1 MRFHDRRDAGSALS
15 DELERLG
22 FPMPGTTFQVLG
34 VARGGVPVAAVVAG
48 RLGVPLD
55 VVIGRKLGAPGNPEF
70 AIGALAM
77 DGKPV
82 IHGGVVARLRVS
94 QDYLEAEVARQHDE
108 VKRRLQA
115 YRGDKL
121 PLDLEG
127 KTVIVVDD
135 GVATGATLTAV
146 LDWVQD
152 SGAAQVVCAVP
163 VGPPDSV
170 SRLAE
175 VADLVV
181 CPLQPARFRAVG
193 EWYDDFNQTTDE
205 TVQALLA
212 ASE

>member
-1 MRFHDRRDAGSALS
+1 
-15 DELERLG
+15 
-22 FPMPGTTFQVLG
+22 
-34 VARGGVPVAAVVAG
+34 
-48 RLGVPLD
+48 
-55 VVIGRKLGAPGNPEF
+55 
-70 AIGALAM
+70 M

-94 QDYLEAEVARQHDE
+94 RDYLEAEVARQHDE

-127 KTVIVVDD
+127 RTVIVVDD

-146 LDWVQD
+146 LDWVQH

-212 ASE
+212 AGE